1 MKTILYRLQIVMLLC
16 TAAAC
21 KKDNGF
27 VHDNNASIVID
38 KFTPESGA
46 AGTEVLIYG
55 SNFSTNTS
63 GVSVTVNGVKALVE
77 GVISD
82 HILVVIPI
90 KAGSGKISV
99 TINGKTTTTTKDFG
113 YITSYKVSTLAGN
126 GIAGFADGKGII
138 PSFNFGARC
147 GMDIDADGNVYV
159 ADAINHRVRKVAPD
173 GTVSTL
179 AGNSNGGYAEGQ
191 GGTARFSMPLDLVT
205 DKDGNVFVADP
216 ADWTIRKVTPD
227 GTTSLVAWGEAWG
240 IGIDK
245 RNGIL
250 YYANNHASG
259 SIYQVTPAG
268 NATEIITGL
277 SNPADIAVDDKGN
290 LYVTENGSSVIK
302 KFAAD
307 TWAPTIIGGTA
318 NQTGLVN
325 GTGTA
330 ARFETPWGIAI
341 DASNNLYVAGNGTA
355 DGSVVNSNQC
365 IRMITANTWNVTTYI
380 GGSTAGFA
388 DGAGAAAMFSA
399 PTGVT
404 VDKNGVVYILDRNNN
419 RIRKVTA
426 E

>member
-1 MKTILYRLQIVMLLC
+1 MKTILYRLQIVILLC

-21 KKDNGF
+21 KKDKGF
-27 VHDNNASIVID
+27 VHDNNAPIVID

-55 SNFSTNTS
+55 SNFSTDTT
-63 GVSVTVNGVKALVE
+63 GVSVTVNGVQALIE

-82 HILVVIPI
+82 HILVVIPE
-90 KAGSGKISV
+90 KAGSGKIAV
-99 TINGKTTTTTKDFG
+99 TIHGKTTTTTKDFG
-113 YITSYKVSTLAGN
+113 YISSYKVSTLAGN
-126 GIAGFADGKGII
+126 GAAGFADGKGIFS
-138 PSFNFGARC
+138 SFDFGKRC

-159 ADAINHRVRKVAPD
+159 ADANNRRVRKIAPD

-179 AGNSNGGYAEGQ
+179 AGNGNGGYAEGK
-191 GGTARFSMPLDLVT
+191 GSTAQFSLPLDIVT
-205 DKDGNVFVADP
+205 DKAGNVIVADP

-227 GTTSLVAWGEAWG
+227 GTTSLIAWGEAWG

-245 RNGIL
+245 RNDIM
-250 YYANNHASG
+250 YYANARAAG
-259 SIYQVTPAG
+259 SIFQVTPG
-268 NATEIITGL
+268 GDVKEIIKDL
-277 SNPADIAVDDKGN
+277 SYPADVTVDDKGN

-307 TWAPTIIGGTA
+307 TWEPTIIGGTA

-325 GTGTA
+325 GIGTA
-330 ARFETPWGIAI
+330 SRFENPWAIAI
-341 DASNNLYVAGNGTA
+341 DASNNLFVAGNGTA

-365 IRMITANTWNVTTYI
+365 IRKITANTWEVTTYI

-404 VDKNGVVYILDRNNN
+404 VDKHGVVYVLDRNNN

>member
-1 MKTILYRLQIVMLLC
+1 MKTILYRLQIVLLLC

-21 KKDNGF
+21 KKDKSF
-27 VHDNNASIVID
+27 VHDDNAPVVID

-55 SNFSTNTS
+55 SNFSTDTAA
-63 GVSVTVNGVKALVE
+63 VTVTVNGVKALVE

-82 HILVVIPI
+82 HILVVIPE
-90 KAGSGKISV
+90 KAGTGKITV

-113 YITSYKVSTLAGN
+113 YISSYKVSTLAGN
-126 GIAGFADGKGII
+126 NTAGFADGKGIFS
-138 PSFNFGARC
+138 SFNFGNRC
-147 GMDIDADGNVYV
+147 GMDVDTDGNIYV
-159 ADAINHRVRKVAPD
+159 ADAGNRRIRKIAPD

-179 AGNSNGGYAEGQ
+179 AGSGNGGYAEGK
-191 GGTARFSMPLDLVT
+191 GNAASFSLPLDLVT

-216 ADWTIRKVTPD
+216 ADWTIRKITAD
-227 GTTSLVAWGEAWG
+227 GTTSLVGWFEAWG

-245 RNGIL
+245 RNGMM

-259 SIYQVTPAG
+259 SVYQVTPAG
-268 NATEIITGL
+268 VATEIITGL
-277 SNPADIAVDDKGN
+277 SNPADIAVDDQGN
-290 LYVTENGSSVIK
+290 LYVTENGSSLIK

-307 TWAPTIIGGTA
+307 TWAPTIIGGAA

-325 GTGTA
+325 GSGTA
-330 ARFETPWGIAI
+330 SRFDHPWGITI
-341 DASNNLYVAGNGTA
+341 DAFNNLYVAGNGTS

-365 IRMITANTWNVTTYI
+365 IRKIAANTWDVTTYI
-380 GGSTAGFA
+380 GGSAAGFA

-399 PTGVT
+399 PTGVA
-404 VDKNGVVYILDRNNN
+404 VDKNGVVYVLDRNNN
-419 RIRKVTA
+419 RIRKVTT

>member
-21 KKDNGF
+21 KKDEGF
-27 VHDNNASIVID
+27 VHDNNAPIVVD

-55 SNFSTNTS
+55 SNFSTDTT

-82 HILVVIPI
+82 HILVVIPE
-90 KAGSGKISV
+90 KAGTGKIAV

-113 YITSYKVSTLAGN
+113 YISSYKVSTLAGN
-126 GIAGFADGKGII
+126 GAAGFSDGKGIFS
-138 PSFNFGARC
+138 SFNFGKRC
-147 GMDIDADGNVYV
+147 GMDIDTDGNIYV
-159 ADAINHRVRKVAPD
+159 ADADNRRVRKITPD

-179 AGNSNGGYAEGQ
+179 AGNGNGGYAEGK
-191 GGTARFSMPLDLVT
+191 GSTAQFSLPLDIVT
-205 DKDGNVFVADP
+205 DNAGNVIVADP

-227 GTTSLVAWGEAWG
+227 GTTSLIAWGEAWG
-240 IGIDK
+240 LGIDK
-245 RNGIL
+245 RNNTM
-250 YYANNHASG
+250 YYANARAAG
-259 SIYQVTPAG
+259 SIFQVTPG
-268 NATEIITGL
+268 GDATEIIKNL
-277 SNPADIAVDDKGN
+277 SYPADVAVDDKGN

-302 KFAAD
+302 KFAAN
-307 TWAPTIIGGTA
+307 TWEPTVIGGTA

-325 GTGTA
+325 GIGTA
-330 ARFETPWGIAI
+330 ARFDYPWAIAV
-341 DASNNLYVAGNGTA
+341 DAANNLFVAGNGTA

-365 IRMITANTWNVTTYI
+365 IRKITANTWNVTTYI
-380 GGSTAGFA
+380 GGSNAGFA

-399 PTGVT
+399 PTGVA
-404 VDKNGVVYILDRNNN
+404 VDKNGVVYVLDRNNN
-419 RIRKVTA
+419 RIRKVIA

>member
-1 MKTILYRLQIVMLLC
+1 MKTILYRLQVMVLLC
-16 TAAAC
+16 TAVAC
-21 KKDNGF
+21 NKDKGF

-55 SNFSTNTS
+55 SNFSTDTS
-63 GVSVTVNGVKALVE
+63 SVTVTVNGVKALVE

-82 HILVVIPI
+82 HILVVIPV

-147 GMDIDADGNVYV
+147 GLDVDNDGNVYV

-191 GGTARFSMPLDLVT
+191 GGSASFSMPLDLAT

-245 RNGIL
+245 RNGML

-259 SIYQVTPAG
+259 SVYQVTPAG
-268 NATEIITGL
+268 SATEIISGL
-277 SNPADIAVDDKGN
+277 SNPADIAVDDQGN
-290 LYVTENGSSVIK
+290 LYVTESGSSVIK

-325 GTGTA
+325 GTGAA
-330 ARFETPWGIAI
+330 ARFENPWGIAI
-341 DASNNLYVAGNGTA
+341 DTANNLFVAGNGTS

-365 IRMITANTWNVTTYI
+365 IRKITANTWDVTTYI

-399 PTGVT
+399 PTSVA
-404 VDKNGVVYILDRNNN
+404 VDKNGVVYVVDRNNN